1 MSKRRNIK
9 YITQYNYL
17 IDKVKTG
24 VMVIFKEDGQLKEV
38 NIKNF
43 KEIIENNNKQLEEKN
58 ENTNR

>member
-38 NIKNF
+38 NIKDY
-43 KEIIENNNKQLEEKN
+43 KEIIENNNKQLEVEN
-58 ENTNR
+58 E

>member
-38 NIKNF
+38 NIKDF
-43 KEIIENNNKQLEEKN
+43 KEIIENNNKLLEEKN